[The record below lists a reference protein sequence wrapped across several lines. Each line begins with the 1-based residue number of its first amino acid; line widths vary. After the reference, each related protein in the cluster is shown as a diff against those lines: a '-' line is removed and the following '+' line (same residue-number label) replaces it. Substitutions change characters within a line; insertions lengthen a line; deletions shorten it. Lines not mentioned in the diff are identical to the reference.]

1 MLQTG
6 KPAGVFLCV
15 YVDAMPAQIC
25 RGTPVHT
32 PADQHSPEELQN
44 KTEHTQKDTYIL
56 SHEYER
62 GLRLVLSKSVHV
74 CCTVR

>member
-1 MLQTG
+1 MLHTG

-44 KTEHTQKDTYIL
+44 KTKQNKTYSKGHIRHCIKD
-56 SHEYER
+56 HFMNMR
-62 GLRLVLSKSVHV
+62 GD
-74 CCTVR
+74 

>member
-6 KPAGVFLCV
+6 KPAGAFLCV

-44 KTEHTQKDTYIL
+44 KTEHTQKDTYVTA
-56 SHEYER
+56 SKTMNMR
-62 GLRLVLSKSVHV
+62 GD
-74 CCTVR
+74 